1 MYSENVTDDNYLRG
15 VQESD
20 ANGQLSFTTIFPGAY
35 AGRWPHMHFEV
46 YSSLANAT
54 AAGRIVVTSPL
65 ALPEEACAQAYATP
79 GYEQSTQ
86 NLARTSLTSD
96 MVFGDDGGI
105 HQLATMSGSVSS
117 GYTASLTVAV

>member
-1 MYSENVTDDNYLRG
+1 MATNENYLRG

-20 ANGQLSFTTIFPGAY
+20 ANGQLTFTTIFPGAY
-35 AGRWPHMHFEV
+35 DGRWPHMHFEV

-54 AAGRIVVTSPL
+54 AAGRIVATSQL
-65 ALPEEACAQAYATP
+65 ALPAEACAEAYATP
-79 GYEQSTQ
+79 GYEQSAQ

-105 HQLATMSGSVSS
+105 HQLGTMSGSVSS
-117 GYTASLTVAV
+117 GHTASLTVAV